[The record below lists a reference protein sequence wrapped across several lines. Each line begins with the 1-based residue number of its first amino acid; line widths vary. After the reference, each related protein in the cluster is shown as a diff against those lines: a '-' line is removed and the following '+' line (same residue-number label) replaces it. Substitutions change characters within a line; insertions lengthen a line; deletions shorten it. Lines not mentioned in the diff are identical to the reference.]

1 MADQKATQNAPS
13 HPVEV
18 VGEGPGLSPEAVDD
32 VLSGLEA
39 GFATDPAGPGIA
51 VVSGHGARLDVYSGH
66 LRARDGEGWYR
77 RERTWNRATNTLGRL
92 VVDAGSGVISLGA
105 IRWCK
110 EAGVHLIVVDDDA
123 EVILAPATGATD
135 PRLVR
140 LQAAPPAGLDV
151 EVAALLLGAK
161 LRGEA
166 GVARSVFKLP
176 EVADT
181 ITGLAEAMDDAQDV
195 DALRQL
201 EASAAAAYFEAW
213 RGHSAATLRFVRSDV
228 HRVPSHWATFDGRRS
243 LLTNGNSNKKAA
255 QPLNALLNLAFSLAA
270 VEARLACEAVGLH
283 PALGFVHADEPR
295 RANLALDLLEPVRPA
310 VERFILDLVA
320 ERSFS
325 RKDFV
330 ERADGSIRIAP
341 ALVQEMAA
349 RMPMWAKV
357 VAPYA
362 EAVSHL
368 VGKAVAGSWQ
378 ARTPLSGR
386 NQKAAQALVR
396 ARKSNA
402 RTLGQQSDPQRRA
415 AARVATDT
423 AATTLA
429 TCVDCGGLLTRS
441 RHLRCPSCWEKTPG
455 QAREA
460 RRRRGR
466 AIASARASQEA
477 WRAEHPGAVVDRAD
491 FLTTITP
498 KLKALPLRA
507 IMEAAGVSKA
517 TASSYRCGK
526 SVPHPSYWPTLASLV
541 GAEAAPF
548 EGSSA

>member
-1 MADQKATQNAPS
+1 MADPKATQNATS
-13 HPVEV
+13 HPVEI
-18 VGEGPGLSPEAVDD
+18 VGEGRGLSPEAIDD

-39 GFATDPAGPGIA
+39 GFATDPAGPAIA

-77 RERTWNRATNTLGRL
+77 RERTWNRATNALGRL

-123 EVILAPATGATD
+123 EVLVAPVTGTTD
-135 PRLVR
+135 PRLIR

-166 GVARSVFKLP
+166 GVARSVFNLP

-181 ITGLAEAMDDAQDV
+181 ITGLAEAIDEAQDV
-195 DALRQL
+195 EALRQL
-201 EASAAAAYFEAW
+201 EASAAAAYFDAW
-213 RGHSAATLRFVRSDV
+213 RGHPAAPLRFVRSDV

-295 RANLALDLLEPVRPA
+295 RANLALDLLEPVRPE
-310 VERFILDLVA
+310 VERFTLDLVA
-320 ERSFS
+320 ERTFS

-330 ERADGSIRIAP
+330 ERSDGSIRIAP

-349 RMPMWAKV
+349 RMPMWAKA

-362 EAVSHL
+362 E
-368 VGKAVAGSWQ
+368 
-378 ARTPLSGR
+378 
-386 NQKAAQALVR
+386 
-396 ARKSNA
+396 
-402 RTLGQQSDPQRRA
+402 
-415 AARVATDT
+415 
-423 AATTLA
+423 
-429 TCVDCGGLLTRS
+429 C
-441 RHLRCPSCWEKTPG
+441 
-455 QAREA
+455 EA
-460 RRRRGR
+460 P
-466 AIASARASQEA
+466 AN
-477 WRAEHPGAVVDRAD
+477 
-491 FLTTITP
+491 IT
-498 KLKALPLRA
+498 
-507 IMEAAGVSKA
+507 
-517 TASSYRCGK
+517 
-526 SVPHPSYWPTLASLV
+526 
-541 GAEAAPF
+541 
-548 EGSSA
+548 